1 MMKKYGMTEI
11 VRGLSSTDLPEI
23 RQNVYTEAEEK
34 WRTTPIHGS
43 FSSIHSPLGGKSA
56 KR

>member
-1 MMKKYGMTEI
+1 MMKKYGITEI
-11 VRGLSSTDLPEI
+11 IRGLSSIDLPEI
-23 RQNVYTEAEEK
+23 RQKLYIEADEI
-34 WRTTPIHGS
+34 WRTTRTYGS